1 MSDETSPRVAGAAG
15 AADSPGSPGS
25 PGVAVRAATVAD
37 LDAIVE
43 MNAAMARETEGL
55 SLDLDRLRAGVAA
68 GLRDPAKARYF
79 LAYELACEGRG
90 GGLAAGGAGAL
101 GQLMLTT
108 EWSDWR
114 AATFWWIQS
123 VYVRAGARRRGV
135 YRALY
140 EHVIQAARATRGAG
154 GEGEVCGVRLYVHHD
169 NAIAQ
174 ATYRSLGMDRAA
186 YEMFE
191 VDFAIARG

>member
-15 AADSPGSPGS
+15 AADSPGS

-79 LAYELACEGRG
+79 LAYDGPHVE
-90 GGLAAGGAGAL
+90 LAAGGAGAL

-174 ATYRSLGMDRAA
+174 ATYRSLGMDRAP

>member
-79 LAYELACEGRG
+79 LAYDGPHVE
-90 GGLAAGGAGAL
+90 LAAGGAGAL

-174 ATYRSLGMDRAA
+174 ATYRSLGMERAP